1 MTLPVGGPTAQFN
14 DGVRKITDRFGLNR
28 GGSPSP
34 STKRSRMPTAI
45 KWMLYALAGM
55 LLLTIVQS
63 IGDTDKLTSAPISRE
78 MLRWS
83 LPVLLAG
90 LGGLFADRSGV
101 VNIGLEGMMILGM
114 WFGAWGAL
122 EFGPWMGLII
132 GVLGGASGGLLHA
145 VATVTFGVDQIIS
158 GVAINIL
165 APAGTRYLS
174 QEVWGSP
181 TQSPRVQGIGDW
193 DVPFLAGGSI
203 FGWDSPDILL
213 TIANKEWWYI
223 SDIADFSR
231 GLMRNTSL
239 LALIALALVPF
250 CAWLLWRTRFGL
262 RLRIAGE
269 QPQAGESQ
277 GVNIYA
283 YKYAAVIISGALAG
297 LGGVVI
303 SSPELSGQFLEGNSG
318 GRGFI
323 GLAAVIF
330 GNWRPLGILLGAL
343 LYGYVFGLD
352 LKDLDGS
359 ASHALLL
366 LNAIAL
372 GGVAAWAVTR
382 RRIADGVL
390 AGLMAVGGL
399 VWWIVSDSV
408 PGWWSNILPY
418 VVVLLVLVFFAQRLR
433 EPAAIG
439 QPYHRGES

>member
-1 MTLPVGGPTAQFN
+1 MNNALQRFN
-14 DGVRKITDRFGLNR
+14 AL
-28 GGSPSP
+28 
-34 STKRSRMPTAI
+34 PTAI
-45 KWMLYALAGM
+45 KWMVYALLGI
-55 LLLTIVQS
+55 LLLTVVQS
-63 IGDTDKLTSAPISRE
+63 IGDTDKLTSAPVSRE
-78 MLRWS
+78 MLRWT

-90 LGGLFADRSGV
+90 LGGLFADRCGV

-122 EFGPWMGLII
+122 EFGPWIGMLIGI
-132 GVLGGASGGLLHA
+132 FGGALGGLLHA

-181 TQSPRVQGIGDW
+181 TQSPRTTGIGDW

-203 FGWDSPDILL
+203 FGWESPDILL
-213 TIANKEWWYI
+213 TIAQWEWWFV
-223 SDIADFSR
+223 SDVADFSR
-231 GLMRNTSL
+231 GLLRNTSL
-239 LALIALALVPF
+239 LALIAVALVPI

-269 QPQAGESQ
+269 RPQAGESQ

-352 LKDLDGS
+352 LKDLDGT

-372 GGVAAWAVTR
+372 AGVAAWAATHRRVTDG
-382 RRIADGVL
+382 ALAGVL
-390 AGLMAVGGL
+390 AIGALI
-399 VWWIVSDSV
+399 WWLASESV

-433 EPAAIG
+433 EPAALG
-439 QPYHRGES
+439 APYRRGES

>member
-1 MTLPVGGPTAQFN
+1 M
-14 DGVRKITDRFGLNR
+14 R
-28 GGSPSP
+28 G
-34 STKRSRMPTAI
+34 
-45 KWMLYALAGM
+45 
-55 LLLTIVQS
+55 
-63 IGDTDKLTSAPISRE
+63 
-78 MLRWS
+78 
-83 LPVLLAG
+83 
-90 LGGLFADRSGV
+90 
-101 VNIGLEGMMILGM
+101 
-114 WFGAWGAL
+114 
-122 EFGPWMGLII
+122 
-132 GVLGGASGGLLHA
+132 
-145 VATVTFGVDQIIS
+145 
-158 GVAINIL
+158 
-165 APAGTRYLS
+165 
-174 QEVWGSP
+174 
-181 TQSPRVQGIGDW
+181 
-193 DVPFLAGGSI
+193 
-203 FGWDSPDILL
+203 
-213 TIANKEWWYI
+213 
-223 SDIADFSR
+223 
-231 GLMRNTSL
+231 TSL
-239 LALIALALVPF
+239 LALIAVALVPF

-372 GGVAAWAVTR
+372 AGVSGWAFTR

-390 AGLMAVGGL
+390 AGTMAIGAL
-399 VWWIVSDSV
+399 VWWIVSESV

-433 EPAAIG
+433 VPAAIG
-439 QPYHRGES
+439 QAYRRGES